1 VAHLKSPA
9 KYELNGNSFVCQRQK
24 AKRMQMQPEEEGG
37 SWVIKHLEGVA
48 IGLSQLK
55 GFLFLPHCWQK
66 RIL

>member
-1 VAHLKSPA
+1 
-9 KYELNGNSFVCQRQK
+9 
-24 AKRMQMQPEEEGG
+24 MQMQPEEEGG

-66 RIL
+66 GIL